1 MIAFA
6 VDEASLV
13 SRMVGSSWAEIGD
26 KELAEVALTRPSRLL
41 EVARGAILAAGDF
54 EFDGA
59 PCRWRQAADLGE
71 KARCAPAQGDE
82 GDPGGI
88 ETIEAV
94 IGGELGV
101 EDEVAR
107 RAAVLAFPER
117 DEAKDLLGLL
127 ALADVGVRI
136 AEHLAIGVL
145 GQEGEDARLAAAAHG

>member
-13 SRMVGSSWAEIGD
+13 SRMVGSSWAESGK
-26 KELAEVALTRPSRLL
+26 KELAEVALTRRSRLL

-101 EDEVAR
+101 EDEGGRGGGGLGVPR
-107 RAAVLAFPER
+107 QGEP
-117 DEAKDLLGLL
+117 KDP
-127 ALADVGVRI
+127 R
-136 AEHLAIGVL
+136 
-145 GQEGEDARLAAAAHG
+145 